1 MYRYRYLYITYISAV
16 KPMDLFHLLL
26 VSGPGKSVPPGTL
39 RGFGHR
45 HPEFG
50 RGSPGVPGGVP

>member
-16 KPMDLFHLLL
+16 KPMDLFHLL

-50 RGSPGVPGGVP
+50 RGPGVPGGVP